1 MTGKVLLLQKIH
13 LEINMSRSVIK
24 FGGSDLKTTQDIKR
38 IIEILRTYNSTVAVV
53 FSAFYG
59 ITDMLI
65 EALDKA
71 EKDILDIDSL
81 ITEIEQLKR
90 RAITDNIASTTKAQ
104 EAIEKVLV
112 HTEKLKN
119 YFKAISYVHDVP
131 RPSRALILSY
141 GERLSALCLSEI
153 FIHNGLD
160 ATLAFP
166 EDLQL
171 ITDGEF
177 HNATVDFSHSNVK
190 ANMPDNRIVVIPGY
204 YGVSQEGKTTLL
216 GRGGSDYAAA
226 AIAYCLDAPSL
237 DLWKDVKGFMSGDP
251 KLVKNPQCIKQLAYN
266 EAAELS
272 YFGAKILH
280 PRTVEPLKAKNIP
293 LHLYSINS
301 DLKNQQPSTIIS
313 KESDES
319 RVIKS
324 VTYSKQFG
332 ILKLKGSGLGIKPG
346 VLADVTNLLNVNGIN
361 INSVLTSQIAINI
374 ILNKC
379 DLEIAQNL
387 VEQQNIK
394 VIEEVETWENIALI
408 AVVGNRIMKNYGISS
423 RIFTA
428 LAKERIN
435 VKMSCTGASPIVNYF
450 IVDENDMQNTIKAV
464 HHELFD

>member
-1 MTGKVLLLQKIH
+1 
-13 LEINMSRSVIK
+13 MSRSVIK
-24 FGGSDLKTTQDIKR
+24 FGGSDLKAPDDIQR
-38 IIEILRTYNSTVAVV
+38 IIKILHTYNRPVAVV

-65 EALDKA
+65 DALYKA
-71 EKDILDIDSL
+71 EKDQLNIDSL
-81 ITEIEQLKR
+81 IEEIEQLKHK
-90 RAITDNIASTTKAQ
+90 AITDNISSKKVAQ
-104 EAIEKVLV
+104 EAFNKILT
-112 HTEKLKN
+112 HTNDLKR
-119 YFKAISYVHDVP
+119 YFKAISYVHDIP

-141 GERLSALCLSEI
+141 GERLSAICLTEI
-153 FIHNGLD
+153 FKQNGLD
-160 ATLAFP
+160 ATLALP

-177 HNATVDFSHSNVK
+177 HNATVDFTHSNVK
-190 ANMPDNRIVVIPGY
+190 ENIPNHRVVVIPGY
-204 YGVSQEGKTTLL
+204 YGVSKDGKTTLL

-251 KLVKNPQCIKQLAYN
+251 KLIKDPQCVKQLAYN

-280 PRTVEPLKAKNIP
+280 PRTVEPLKVKDIP
-293 LHLYSINS
+293 LYLYSING
-301 DLKNQQPSTIIS
+301 DLENQQPATIIS
-313 KESDES
+313 KESDENK
-319 RVIKS
+319 VIKS
-324 VTYSKQFG
+324 VTYSNQFG

-346 VLADVTNLLNVNGIN
+346 ILADVTNLLNVNGIN

-387 VEQQNIK
+387 VEQLNIQ
-394 VIEEVETWENIALI
+394 VFENVEIWKDVALI

-428 LAKERIN
+428 LAQQQIN

-450 IVDENDMQNTIKAV
+450 IVNESDMERTIQAV
-464 HHELFD
+464 HQELF